1 MRVRA
6 HAYTVP
12 MNPCTIYHNPRCSKS
27 RQTLELLRQRNNEPE
42 VIEYL
47 QTPPSIEELDTILN
61 KLDKGPQDIV
71 RTREAAYKDLGLE
84 EKSLTRKDWIEVLV
98 ANPILI
104 ERPIVVTKDAARIGR
119 PPENVLEIV

>member
-1 MRVRA
+1 
-6 HAYTVP
+6 
-12 MNPCTIYHNPRCSKS
+12 MNPCTIYHNPRCRKS

-47 QTPPSIEELDTILN
+47 QTPPSIEELDTILK

-71 RTREAAYKDLGLE
+71 RTREAVYKDLGLG
-84 EKSLTRKDWIEVLV
+84 EKSLTRKNWIEVLV